1 MKKKI
6 IKSILLAF
14 ILMFMAITPVFAT
27 DRPTDCGIGLS
38 QDFDYMPQN
47 ESEIGNFK
55 LKWTDTSTSTYSK
68 YVFYRYINTTSI
80 ESRYTK
86 LGEAP
91 ASAGE
96 IILHDRFFGEDDIQV
111 RGIDSDGLEH
121 ELNDNYNNTNY
132 DIFIAY
138 QQVSMDMVHGSMPD
152 VEWLGIDVE
161 PNITNW
167 KVGTGDEEARIN
179 TRFLHLKD
187 FSREGDL
194 TSLGTVTATMYG
206 SSMIDGHPVI
216 VGEKEVSF
224 NIVQRDFSKNNSNGD
239 NYVFMISEEPPVSWY
254 TGEPH
259 TYKNPQLK
267 IYYTGGV
274 GIQRILI
281 DKSNY
286 DVSYEDNVGKEDET
300 TTAKIKFTGKN
311 NCTGVLTLNFSISKI
326 YDFEEEGGTF
336 TVEPIDDQLYT
347 GYPIEPTVKV
357 IRHGSFDS
365 YVPVDKYTVE
375 FDNNIDP
382 GMAMVTVTG
391 RNGYKGRVITFFN
404 IVDPH
409 SSGEFDDPVEMETP
423 KLSYTANNNTLTLR
437 VNDQPIVQKYVIY
450 KSTDNKKWSSYK
462 TIKTLTYTIKDLK
475 FGQTYYYKV
484 KAYDGKEWSAFSN
497 VVKKK
502 IVPNKVTNLIITS
515 VGTNNIK
522 IKYDKV
528 ATTGY
533 QIYMGT
539 KTTNM
544 ALIKDVTSN
553 STLTYNKKKLKTN
566 KTYYFKVRAYKKV
579 DGKKIYGSWSAIVST
594 KTAPIKPTLKVS
606 TKSYTALN
614 IKVGEAKGAT
624 RYIIQ
629 RSIDKKTYETA
640 TELAKYGTYG
650 DLDLTT
656 GKTYYYRVK
665 ACNSQNRCS
674 GWVTGY
680 LKVKPSKTAVTLKTT
695 KKQVQ
700 VTLKAVTGADGYEIY
715 RATSE
720 KGTYKLVK
728 TITSDMDLTY
738 INKTATGK
746 TYYYKARVYSLVNGK
761 KIYSDYTGIKS
772 IKSK

>member
-1 MKKKI
+1 
-6 IKSILLAF
+6 
-14 ILMFMAITPVFAT
+14 
-27 DRPTDCGIGLS
+27 
-38 QDFDYMPQN
+38 
-47 ESEIGNFK
+47 
-55 LKWTDTSTSTYSK
+55 
-68 YVFYRYINTTSI
+68 
-80 ESRYTK
+80 
-86 LGEAP
+86 
-91 ASAGE
+91 
-96 IILHDRFFGEDDIQV
+96 
-111 RGIDSDGLEH
+111 
-121 ELNDNYNNTNY
+121 
-132 DIFIAY
+132 
-138 QQVSMDMVHGSMPD
+138 
-152 VEWLGIDVE
+152 
-161 PNITNW
+161 
-167 KVGTGDEEARIN
+167 
-179 TRFLHLKD
+179 
-187 FSREGDL
+187 
-194 TSLGTVTATMYG
+194 
-206 SSMIDGHPVI
+206 
-216 VGEKEVSF
+216 
-224 NIVQRDFSKNNSNGD
+224 
-239 NYVFMISEEPPVSWY
+239 
-254 TGEPH
+254 
-259 TYKNPQLK
+259 
-267 IYYTGGV
+267 
-274 GIQRILI
+274 
-281 DKSNY
+281 
-286 DVSYEDNVGKEDET
+286 
-300 TTAKIKFTGKN
+300 
-311 NCTGVLTLNFSISKI
+311 
-326 YDFEEEGGTF
+326 
-336 TVEPIDDQLYT
+336 
-347 GYPIEPTVKV
+347 
-357 IRHGSFDS
+357 
-365 YVPVDKYTVE
+365 
-375 FDNNIDP
+375 
-382 GMAMVTVTG
+382 
-391 RNGYKGRVITFFN
+391 
-404 IVDPH
+404 
-409 SSGEFDDPVEMETP
+409 METP